1 MNRYADYN
9 KLLGGLLPPA
19 AADVRSGNIYM
30 TNVTN
35 IANVTQAV
43 QKQTYQHSFR
53 RNHSKPRGDGYKRKH
68 HEHPPKH
75 YRYTASCGL
84 FDARV
89 AYGMESDELLVE
101 GAKVVGYA
109 ARQVGFSACKTVGHL
124 ASAVGNVG
132 KVGKGVCGLVSGIF
146 GMVSA
151 FFE

>member
-1 MNRYADYN
+1 MNSYADYN
-9 KLLGGLLPPA
+9 KLLSGLLPPA

-35 IANVTQAV
+35 IANVTQVV
-43 QKQTYQHSFR
+43 QKQIYQHSFR
-53 RNHSKPRGDGYKRKH
+53 RNHLKPRGDGYKRKH
-68 HEHPPKH
+68 HERPPKL
-75 YRYTASCGL
+75 YRYAASCGL
-84 FDARV
+84 FDAGV

-109 ARQVGFSACKTVGHL
+109 ARQVGSSACKTVGHL

-132 KVGKGVCGLVSGIF
+132 KGVCGLVSGIF
-146 GMVSA
+146 GIVSA